1 MWKVKAS
8 KNSKKTILK
17 ITSSRVCLRRFI
29 IFTCLLVLMTMITT
43 ICTATIT
50 ALQRLYDI
58 FYVPF
63 VFIVLGIL
71 SVIVFTYVEEIQ
83 ERFPANYAFMALCIL
98 FESLG
103 LPVLTRSLRWW
114 TLLAWSLAIVVAVTA
129 LTIGYKMERRR
140 KKVSII
146 LLSTAGGMMVSAI
159 IVLIALRLSGFL
171 KTSSIISGLIVIAT
185 ISIVLY
191 IIGQRLQRCSE
202 EPTTSLLPLGLSL
215 LTWSMMTLVYLSIS
229 AMTKGALS

>member
-1 MWKVKAS
+1 MYGDNVSRHCNAFF
-8 KNSKKTILK
+8 
-17 ITSSRVCLRRFI
+17 TSYLLR
-29 IFTCLLVLMTMITT
+29 
-43 ICTATIT
+43 T